1 MNPIRLWCCALLVA
15 AIAAVSS
22 CGDSS
27 PAGVSVPTPSFQ
39 KGGNGG
45 GTTTS
50 STTSSTTS
58 GLVFCPQTYD
68 SVTQVIG
75 PQGGVIVVGAH
86 ALWVDSLVL
95 SDTVS
100 ITAVAPTD
108 TVRWVRFKPSGLQFL
123 PNAVHG
129 YPTGALFFTSYK
141 DCGAIPTGTL
151 RIAQV
156 DDSLKVIAYLQ
167 SVSSGKKN
175 WWSNAQQYIYGW
187 VPHFSNYALSW

>member
-1 MNPIRLWCCALLVA
+1 MKPVRLLSFALLVA
-15 AIAAVSS
+15 AQAAVLS

-39 KGGNGG
+39 KGGNW
-45 GTTTS
+45 TAT
-50 STTSSTTS
+50 TTSSTTS
-58 GLVFCPQTYD
+58 GLLYCPQTYD

-75 PQGGVIVVGAH
+75 PQGGVLVVGAH

-100 ITAVAPTD
+100 ITAVAPAD
-108 TVRWVRFKPSGLQFL
+108 TVRWVRFGPNGLQFKA
-123 PNAVHG
+123 NSVDG
-129 YPTGALFFTSYK
+129 YPTGALLYTSYK
-141 DCGAIPTGTL
+141 DCPQIPTGTL

-156 DDSLKVIAYLQ
+156 DDQLNVIGYLE
-167 SVSSGKKN
+167 SVSSGKRN
-175 WWSNAQQYIYGW
+175 WWSQGQQYVYGW

>member
-1 MNPIRLWCCALLVA
+1 MKPVRLWSLALLVA
-15 AIAAVSS
+15 ANAGVLS

-27 PAGVSVPTPSFQ
+27 PAGVSVPTPFFQ
-39 KGGNGG
+39 KGGNGTA
-45 GTTTS
+45 TTA
-50 STTSSTTS
+50 S
-58 GLVFCPQTYD
+58 GLLFCPQTYD

-75 PQGGVIVVGAH
+75 PLGGVIVVGAH

-95 SDTVS
+95 KDTVS
-100 ITAVAPTD
+100 ITAVAPAD
-108 TVRWVRFKPSGLQFL
+108 TVRWVRFHPNGLQFSAN
-123 PNAVHG
+123 PVHG
-129 YPTGALFFTSYK
+129 YPAGALLYTTYK

-156 DDSLKVIAYLQ
+156 DDSLKVIGYLQ

>member
-1 MNPIRLWCCALLVA
+1 MKPIRLWCCALLVA

-39 KGGNGG
+39 KGANNWTT
-45 GTTTS
+45 TTTS
-50 STTSSTTS
+50 STPS
-58 GLVFCPQTYD
+58 GLVYCPQTYD
-68 SVTQVIG
+68 SVTQVVG

-100 ITAVAPTD
+100 ITAVAPAD
-108 TVRWVRFKPSGLQFL
+108 TVRWVRFQPNGLQFKA
-123 PNAVHG
+123 NSVDG
-129 YPTGALFFTSYK
+129 YPTGALLYTSYK
-141 DCGAIPTGTL
+141 DCAQIPTGTL

-156 DDSLKVIAYLQ
+156 DDQLNVIGYLE
-167 SVSSGKKN
+167 SVSSGKRN
-175 WWSNAQQYIYGW
+175 WWSQGQQYVYGW

>member
-1 MNPIRLWCCALLVA
+1 MKPVRLLSFALLVA
-15 AIAAVSS
+15 AQAAVLS

-39 KGGNGG
+39 KGGNW
-45 GTTTS
+45 TAT
-50 STTSSTTS
+50 TTSSTTS
-58 GLVFCPQTYD
+58 GLLYCPQTYD

-100 ITAVAPTD
+100 ITAVAPAD
-108 TVRWVRFKPSGLQFL
+108 TVRWVRFGPNGLQFKA
-123 PNAVHG
+123 NSVDG
-129 YPTGALFFTSYK
+129 YPTGALLYTSYK
-141 DCGAIPTGTL
+141 DCPQIPTGTL

-156 DDSLKVIAYLQ
+156 DDQLNVIGYLE
-167 SVSSGKKN
+167 SVSSGKRN
-175 WWSNAQQYIYGW
+175 WWSQGQQYVYGW

>member
-1 MNPIRLWCCALLVA
+1 MKPVRLWSLALLVA
-15 AIAAVSS
+15 ANLGVLS

-39 KGGNGG
+39 KGGNGS

-50 STTSSTTS
+50 STTS
-58 GLVFCPQTYD
+58 GLFFCPQTYD

-100 ITAVAPTD
+100 ITAVAPAD
-108 TVRWVRFKPSGLQFL
+108 TARWVRFHPNGLQF
-123 PNAVHG
+123 PANSAHG
-129 YPTGALFFTSYK
+129 YPTGALLYTSYK
-141 DCGAIPTGTL
+141 GCPQIPTGTL

-156 DDSLKVIAYLQ
+156 DDQLNFVGYLQ
-167 SVSSGKKN
+167 GVSSGKKN
-175 WWSNAQQYIYGW
+175 WWSNAQQYVYGW